1 MRHTAVLFDAYGT
14 LFDVHSVAAMAEQL
28 AAGRGTE
35 LSMLW
40 RQKQIEYTQLRTLA
54 GRYKPFWEVTRDAL
68 DFANERLALGLTPA
82 QCERLMNQYA
92 CLAAFPDVKPALK
105 QLRDAGLTL
114 GILSNGTPQMLDI
127 AIKSAGIA
135 PLLDH
140 VLSIHAVGAY
150 KTSPTAYALG
160 TQTLKRPAREILFV
174 SSNGWDAA
182 GAGWFGFSTFWCNR
196 AGHPREHLD
205 IAPTAEGRSLTDLIE
220 FIAGAS
226 AGKH

>member
-68 DFANERLALGLTPA
+68 DFASERLALGLTSA
-82 QCERLMNQYA
+82 QRERLMNQYA